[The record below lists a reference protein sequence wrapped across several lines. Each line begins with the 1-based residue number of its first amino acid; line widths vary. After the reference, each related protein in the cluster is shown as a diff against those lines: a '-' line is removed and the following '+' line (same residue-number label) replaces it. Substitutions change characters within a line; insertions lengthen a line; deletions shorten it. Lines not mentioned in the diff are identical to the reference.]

1 VSQTNLPIWI
11 GRGVSGNNFNGS
23 IDDIGIWNRALT
35 ATEVAALYQSSLSV
49 DAVSA
54 SSVKVYPNPANDF
67 LQLEIA
73 TQEAGKTYQIMD
85 ELGRIVAS
93 DILTS
98 PKIAITTLKSGVYFL
113 KIGEMKPVKFI
124 KN

>member
-54 SSVKVYPNPANDF
+54 SAVKVYPNPANDF